1 MPRKRSNT
9 NGSSISKSQAVR
21 DYLADHPHATAK
33 EIGPAIK
40 AAHGMDITPQMINT
54 IKSNFRKQKGV
65 RGRKGGIKGGRRR
78 ARINGAAVTLEELL
92 AAKKLAEAVGGIP
105 RAQEALAALLQLT

>member
-1 MPRKRSNT
+1 
-9 NGSSISKSQAVR
+9 
-21 DYLADHPHATAK
+21 
-33 EIGPAIK
+33 
-40 AAHGMDITPQMINT
+40 MDITPQLINT
-54 IKSNFRKQKGV
+54 IKSNFGKQKGV
-65 RGRKGGIKGGRRR
+65 RGRKGGRRR